1 MPWWSP
7 IRMLRNHWFGI
18 LIRLTDMRRS
28 NHVRYFAYVLGLFAT
43 PGLSE
48 PTRAAGVQSLHA
60 LDVFGA
66 SRSIRNCWVRRGF
79 RSESLDFLIGGADH
93 DILTQRGWYL
103 YLDHL
108 LQMKL
113 DSQYPLGFY
122 VMICVVMTLGSSWEL
137 WFNWFNLIHIHVS
150 SQNSIQ
156 STPGS
161 PCLRTSWGFLR
172 LSMRECSSTNGPK
185 NPCWAQGEPWSSG
198 LRATVQPIC
207 LDFCW
212 YALPT
217 RPAVWLWHFWQHKIA
232 QRSDG

>member
-1 MPWWSP
+1 
-7 IRMLRNHWFGI
+7 
-18 LIRLTDMRRS
+18 MRRS

-48 PTRAAGVQSLHA
+48 PTRAAGVQSLHT

-122 VMICVVMTLGSSWEL
+122 VMICVVMTLGSL
-137 WFNWFNLIHIHVS
+137 LGTMIQLIQPDSHSCQFSEFYPIHTMLTM
-150 SQNSIQ
+150 SQN
-156 STPGS
+156 
-161 PCLRTSWGFLR
+161 LMGFLTFIDEG
-172 LSMRECSSTNGPK
+172 M
-185 NPCWAQGEPWSSG
+185 
-198 LRATVQPIC
+198 
-207 LDFCW
+207 
-212 YALPT
+212 
-217 RPAVWLWHFWQHKIA
+217 
-232 QRSDG
+232 